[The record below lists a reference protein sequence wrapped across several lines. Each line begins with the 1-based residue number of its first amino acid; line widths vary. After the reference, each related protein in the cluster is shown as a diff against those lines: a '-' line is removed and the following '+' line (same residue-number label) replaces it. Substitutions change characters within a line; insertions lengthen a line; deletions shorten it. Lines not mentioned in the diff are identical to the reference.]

1 MRRWPRRSI
10 WRHSRSG
17 AKRISRGSRRRKSL
31 VDIICS
37 RPASINDVRHHMTTR
52 FWQGAA
58 AVAVT
63 LVLMAGQLH
72 AAEKKIRVTG
82 IYSDLYFNQEGGD
95 LLGHEIFIVYTSGG
109 YVAFVQESL
118 GEPGMPGVVPVQ
130 VHGDTLSF
138 NVPDPSGGND

>member
-1 MRRWPRRSI
+1 
-10 WRHSRSG
+10 
-17 AKRISRGSRRRKSL
+17 
-31 VDIICS
+31 
-37 RPASINDVRHHMTTR
+37 MTTR

-138 NVPDPSGGND
+138 NVPDPSGGNDEYKGRISAAGFDGTLRRQPARGEPAEEPIHLKRKKSYWE